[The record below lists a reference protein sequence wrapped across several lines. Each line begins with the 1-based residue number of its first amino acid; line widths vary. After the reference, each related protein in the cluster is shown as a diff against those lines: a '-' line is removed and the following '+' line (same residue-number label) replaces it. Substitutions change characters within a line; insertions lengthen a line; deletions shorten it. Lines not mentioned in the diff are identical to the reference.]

1 VDLDAFEEQLLQALD
16 DRALKEQ
23 LVEFIAN
30 DGDGPTQRSGH
41 SMGAWQV
48 ARCVAAA
55 AGG

>member
-1 VDLDAFEEQLLQALD
+1 MDLDAFEEQLLQALD